1 MAVPISYYLILGA
14 LLFVVGVVG
23 VLLRRNMLVVLGA
36 FEVAFTGVHLSWVA
50 FAYYHGQLDGQVVV
64 LFSLVVSVAQIGVG
78 LALVLAFFR
87 HVRCVDIE
95 AADKLRW

>member
-1 MAVPISYYLILGA
+1 MVVPVPYYLLLGA

-23 VLLRRNMLVVLGA
+23 ILLRRNLLVVLIA

-50 FAYYHGQLDGQVVV
+50 FAHYHGQLNGQLFA

-78 LALVLAFFR
+78 LALVLAFYR
-87 HVRCVDIE
+87 HAKNVDLE
-95 AADKLRW
+95 AADKLKW